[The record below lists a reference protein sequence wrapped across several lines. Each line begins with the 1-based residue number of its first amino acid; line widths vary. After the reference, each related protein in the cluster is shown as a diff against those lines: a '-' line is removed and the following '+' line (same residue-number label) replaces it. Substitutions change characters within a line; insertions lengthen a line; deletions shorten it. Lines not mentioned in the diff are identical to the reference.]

1 MHRVSVAVALSVL
14 ASATLCVACGS
25 SSLGGGS
32 AAQAVA
38 SHAGEAGIVM
48 TRGQRPISARSAA
61 ALVVGSRGDTRI
73 DALQADGTTY
83 RGSVILRISVEQNS
97 GLVSHQQSTECFDYR
112 FRHRLDDH
120 VPHPRPSCPSSA
132 PLSLRPS
139 TAPGVSARTVRA
151 VRRAVAALPAAQR
164 VRVTPVRQA
173 VVAALGPGY
182 TVIAQPQAGGVQVRV
197 TSGNQCMTATV
208 ASGGAVHT
216 STPMNGTDCAGG

>member
-1 MHRVSVAVALSVL
+1 MHRASVAVALSAL

-25 SSLGGGS
+25 SSQGGGA

-38 SHAGEAGIVM
+38 SHAAEAGIVM

-61 ALVVGSRGDTRI
+61 ALVVGSNGDTRI
-73 DALQADGTTY
+73 DALQAEGTTY
-83 RGSVILRISVEQNS
+83 RGTVVLRISVDQNS

-120 VPHPRPSCPSSA
+120 VPHPRPSCPSSV
-132 PLSLRPS
+132 PLSLTPS
-139 TAPGVSARTVRA
+139 TTPGVSAQTVRA
-151 VRRAVAALPAAQR
+151 VRSAVAALPAAQR

-173 VVAALGPGY
+173 VLAAVGPGY
-182 TVIAQPQAGGVQVRV
+182 TVLVQRQADGVQVRV
-197 TSGNQCMTATV
+197 ASGNQCMTATV

-216 STPMNGTDCAGG
+216 SIPMNGTDCAGG